1 MSGAIHT
8 LADLLG
14 KVAHLS
20 PNELVAVASWDAS
33 AGRLGPMPSTY
44 RVADLVMGPPVDDAR
59 VLANLI
65 ETAVAAMHGARL
77 LADVGGCRIERL
89 KTLVQGWERS
99 PFEFAA
105 IFMGLSRH
113 DLGQRLGLDRESARW
128 LWSPWWRAVRG
139 VDQVAA
145 LAALGR
151 ALAAFLEKHERER
164 RRLHGRQAA

>member
-1 MSGAIHT
+1 MSGAIHVLGHL
-8 LADLLG
+8 LA
-14 KVAHLS
+14 KVAHLT

-33 AGRLGPMPSTY
+33 DGRLGPMPSTY
-44 RVADLVMGPPVDDAR
+44 RVADLLMGPPVDDAR
-59 VLANLI
+59 VLASLT
-65 ETAVAAMHGARL
+65 ETTVAAMHGARL

-105 IFMGLSRH
+105 VFMGLSRH
-113 DLGQRLGLDRESARW
+113 DLGKRLGLDRESARW
-128 LWSPWWRAVRG
+128 AWSPWWRGLRG

-151 ALAAFLEKHERER
+151 ELAAFLEAHERER
-164 RRLHGRQAA
+164 NLLHGRKAA